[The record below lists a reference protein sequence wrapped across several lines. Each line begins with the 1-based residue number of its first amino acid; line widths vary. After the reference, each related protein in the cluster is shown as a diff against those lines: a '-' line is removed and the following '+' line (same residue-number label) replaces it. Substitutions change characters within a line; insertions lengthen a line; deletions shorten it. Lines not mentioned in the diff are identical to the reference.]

1 MKKISLI
8 VLSFITIICC
18 LCACGNSSSQST
30 NNQPSTSNK
39 TTASDVSES
48 GSKSSQG
55 DTVVVPN
62 VVGKDVA
69 EATKELEGLGLKY
82 KPKFKRLQ
90 AKEFSGEN
98 IIYYDDNSVIEQ
110 SHKNGT
116 VVVRGTEIE
125 IVINQN
131 ISEMKYVINND
142 NTITFTKLGDT
153 LYYPDRKFYIPK
165 EYDGYKVSHVDSDM
179 LNDFLNTHTSFDFKY
194 YIPQDVII
202 NGSTSAEIIRY

>member
-1 MKKISLI
+1 MFSL
-8 VLSFITIICC
+8 TG
-18 LCACGNSSSQST
+18 CGGERTTTSKDNTNTSSDSSVASVQ
-30 NNQPSTSNK
+30 NTSG
-39 TTASDVSES
+39 AS
-48 GSKSSQG
+48 

-62 VVGKDVA
+62 VVGEDVA

>member
-1 MKKISLI
+1 MKKIFLP
-8 VLSFITIICC
+8 LFIIILTLCC
-18 LCACGNSSSQST
+18 LLSACGK
-30 NNQPSTSNK
+30 NNKTSNQNS
-39 TTASDVSES
+39 TTKNSDSSVASVQNTSGASD
-48 GSKSSQG
+48 
-55 DTVVVPN
+55 TVAVPN